1 MTQIR
6 SQEIKLVPI
15 DQIRPN
21 QKNRNQHSEEQ
32 IVRLSEIIKY
42 QGFRDP
48 LIVSNQ
54 SGMLVSGHGRLM
66 AALKLGLKELPV
78 TYQDFENEDQE
89 YAAMVSENSIAA
101 WATLDLSGINSDL
114 GELDPSFE
122 LDMLGIK
129 DFVLEMADKI
139 PLTDEDSVPEKVEP
153 RTKLGDVYLLGEH
166 RLMCGDSTDPI
177 AVAKLMNDKLGD
189 LLVTDPPY
197 GVSYIEKNAAVHGG
211 IVKNNIGKQIKNDS
225 GTVEEMG
232 ALWAG
237 LFSHADHFSDQASY
251 YVFSPQGGE
260 LMMMMMM
267 QAIHQSNWQLK
278 HSLIWQ
284 KQNFVFGRCDYH
296 YQHEPVLYGWKKK
309 GTHNWYADR
318 SQSSLLQFDKPHRSD
333 LHPTTKPIDILEYL
347 IKNSSKLG
355 DLVVDLFC
363 GSGSTL
369 IASEK
374 SGRIC
379 FGMELD
385 PHYCDVV
392 VTRWEQFT
400 GQKAEMLDHAEE
412 T

>member
-6 SQEIKLVPI
+6 SQEIKIVPI

-21 QKNRNQHSEEQ
+21 QKNRNTHSEEQ

-54 SGMLVSGHGRLM
+54 SGMLVSGHGRLE
-66 AALKLGLKELPV
+66 ASKRIGLKELPV

-153 RTKLGDVYLLGEH
+153 RTKTGDVYILGAH
-166 RLMCGDSTDPI
+166 RLMCGDSTSID
-177 AVAKLMNDKLGD
+177 AVEKLMDGQKAD
-189 LLVTDPPY
+189 MVFTDPPY
-197 GVSYIEKNAAVHGG
+197 NQSKSGG
-211 IVKNNIGKQIKNDS
+211 GFNETRPGWSEHKEEHLNDFEPEELFPIFEAIG
-225 GTVEEMG
+225 
-232 ALWAG
+232 
-237 LFSHADHFSDQASY
+237 
-251 YVFSPQGGE
+251 
-260 LMMMMMM
+260 
-267 QAIHQSNWQLK
+267 
-278 HSLIWQ
+278 
-284 KQNFVFGRCDYH
+284 
-296 YQHEPVLYGWKKK
+296 
-309 GTHNWYADR
+309 
-318 SQSSLLQFDKPHRSD
+318 SQSGYFFCNKGLLSKYINWAESVGGWDLLVMGKENPIPTKHKKFLSDIEYIVFVRRTGAYFDDSLEYDFYRKVRMVSVRAREYG
-333 LHPTTKPIDILEYL
+333 HPTEKQVNVIEPFL
-347 IKNSSKLG
+347 KVSSPG
-355 DLVVDLFC
+355 EGTVVDLF
-363 GSGSTL
+363 GGTGTTL
-369 IASEK
+369 IACEK
-374 SGRIC
+374 TNRKC
-379 FGMELD
+379 FMMELD
-385 PHYCDVV
+385 PHYCDIV